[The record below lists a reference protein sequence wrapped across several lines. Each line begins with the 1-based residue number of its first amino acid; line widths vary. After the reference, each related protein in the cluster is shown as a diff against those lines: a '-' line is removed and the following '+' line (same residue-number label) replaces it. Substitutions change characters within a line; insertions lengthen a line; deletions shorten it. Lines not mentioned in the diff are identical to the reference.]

1 MFNLK
6 NDFNEGTKE
15 YFKNLTCYK
24 SLSKIEERRLVKKAR
39 KGDIISRNKLIE
51 SNLKFVVYIAKKY
64 KGRGIEMS
72 DLISEGNMGLIKA
85 IDRFDLKKD
94 TRLITYAIW
103 YIKLAIREVIR
114 KQLITDEIPNDE
126 GNNFEYQDDDTIEDI
141 EKNNNI
147 CVQENNDKNE
157 IVTTLLNTL
166 THREKEII
174 KSYFG
179 IDDGKEKKL
188 NEIGQVLELTNER
201 VRQIKEKALIKL
213 RSRILMIEE

>member
-15 YFKNLTCYK
+15 YFKNLTYYK